1 MLTQTFG
8 VANKEHYGM
17 LWNFLEWSVETVSNI
32 NCSTVV
38 FILLGFLQT
47 RGVIFTLSL
56 FSSACFLSGFGMK
69 NVYRSFFTIFSTYCN
84 LVIAIF
90 ILQCLV
96 AEVRWLFP
104 DIKGINKTAKH
115 WTIINMRVEPEHNT
129 EWTSATC
136 SSVKNSKYLFCSC
149 FTVAGYFISYF
160 ISFYLLYLYV
170 SVTFSFSNKLPFE
183 SKSSYVLQVLFQLLS
198 SLSPYHLFSM
208 YS

>member
-17 LWNFLEWSVETVSNI
+17 LWYFLEWSVETVSNI

-38 FILLGFLQT
+38 FILLDFLQT

-56 FSSACFLSGFGMK
+56 FLLVRFWNEKCLSILFYYIFHLLQPC
-69 NVYRSFFTIFSTYCN
+69 YRNIYFALSCCWGEVVVPRHKENQQNSETLNHHKYESWTRTQHWMD
-84 LVIAIF
+84 
-90 ILQCLV
+90 QCYMLIS
-96 AEVRWLFP
+96 E
-104 DIKGINKTAKH
+104 
-115 WTIINMRVEPEHNT
+115 
-129 EWTSATC
+129 
-136 SSVKNSKYLFCSC
+136 NSKYLFCSC